1 MDKKLTMPEKNQTCS
16 IRLINILL
24 TKRECFMFLSIFIN
38 LENSD
43 TYLVSFYLNLQV
55 DSCSKMKNRSEI
67 EIMAAILNAAV
78 SNWEYKTTIMI
89 NAGVSHSQLTRYLMT
104 AVDRKLME
112 YSEITGLYRTAEAG
126 LIFIKKHEEMCRIFP
141 AISDLPEVS
150 HNNYVI
156 KESLNE

>member
-1 MDKKLTMPEKNQTCS
+1 
-16 IRLINILL
+16 
-24 TKRECFMFLSIFIN
+24 
-38 LENSD
+38 
-43 TYLVSFYLNLQV
+43 
-55 DSCSKMKNRSEI
+55 MKNRSEI

-126 LIFIKKHEEMCRIFP
+126 LIFIKKHEEMCQIFP
-141 AISDLPEVS
+141 AISELPEVS
-150 HNNYVI
+150 HNSYVV

>member
-1 MDKKLTMPEKNQTCS
+1 M
-16 IRLINILL
+16 
-24 TKRECFMFLSIFIN
+24 SIFIN
-38 LENSD
+38 PENSH
-43 TYLVSFYLNLQV
+43 TYLVSFYLYVQL
-55 DSCSKMKNRSEI
+55 DSCSNMKNRSEI

-89 NAGVSHSQLTRYLMT
+89 NAGVSHSQLTRYLLT

-112 YSEITGLYRTAEAG
+112 YSEVTGLYRTAEMG

-150 HNNYVI
+150 HSNYVVE
-156 KESLNE
+156 ESINE

>member
-1 MDKKLTMPEKNQTCS
+1 
-16 IRLINILL
+16 
-24 TKRECFMFLSIFIN
+24 
-38 LENSD
+38 
-43 TYLVSFYLNLQV
+43 
-55 DSCSKMKNRSEI
+55 MKNRSEI
-67 EIMAAILNAAV
+67 EVMASILDAATT
-78 SNWEYKTTIMI
+78 NWEYKTTIMI

-112 YSEITGLYRTAEAG
+112 YSEVTGLYRTAEAG

-150 HNNYVI
+150 HNNYVV

>member
-1 MDKKLTMPEKNQTCS
+1 
-16 IRLINILL
+16 
-24 TKRECFMFLSIFIN
+24 
-38 LENSD
+38 
-43 TYLVSFYLNLQV
+43 
-55 DSCSKMKNRSEI
+55 MKNRSEI

-89 NAGVSHSQLTRYLMT
+89 NAGVSHSQLTRYLLT

-112 YSEITGLYRTAEAG
+112 YSEVTGLYRTAEMG

-150 HNNYVI
+150 HSNYVVE
-156 KESLNE
+156 ESINE

>member
-1 MDKKLTMPEKNQTCS
+1 MVSRDFVLC
-16 IRLINILL
+16 
-24 TKRECFMFLSIFIN
+24 LSIFIN
-38 LENSD
+38 LANSD
-43 TYLVSFYLNLQV
+43 NYLVSFYLNVQL

-141 AISDLPEVS
+141 AIADLPEVS
-150 HNNYVI
+150 HGNYVV
-156 KESLNE
+156 KESLHE

>member
-1 MDKKLTMPEKNQTCS
+1 MC
-16 IRLINILL
+16 
-24 TKRECFMFLSIFIN
+24 LSIFIN

-43 TYLVSFYLNLQV
+43 TYLVSFYPNLQV

-141 AISDLPEVS
+141 AISELPEVS
-150 HNNYVI
+150 HNNYIV
-156 KESLNE
+156 KEFLNE

>member
-1 MDKKLTMPEKNQTCS
+1 
-16 IRLINILL
+16 
-24 TKRECFMFLSIFIN
+24 
-38 LENSD
+38 
-43 TYLVSFYLNLQV
+43 
-55 DSCSKMKNRSEI
+55 MKNRSEI

-126 LIFIKKHEEMCRIFP
+126 LNFIKKHEEMCRIFP

-150 HNNYVI
+150 HNNCVI
-156 KESLNE
+156 KGSLNE

>member
-1 MDKKLTMPEKNQTCS
+1 MC
-16 IRLINILL
+16 
-24 TKRECFMFLSIFIN
+24 LSIFIN
-38 LENSD
+38 LKNSD

-55 DSCSKMKNRSEI
+55 DLCSKMKNRSEI

-104 AVDRKLME
+104 AVDSKLME

-150 HNNYVI
+150 HNNYVV
-156 KESLNE
+156 KESLNQ

>member
-1 MDKKLTMPEKNQTCS
+1 
-16 IRLINILL
+16 
-24 TKRECFMFLSIFIN
+24 
-38 LENSD
+38 
-43 TYLVSFYLNLQV
+43 
-55 DSCSKMKNRSEI
+55 MKNRSEI

-104 AVDRKLME
+104 AVDKKLME

-126 LIFIKKHEEMCRIFP
+126 LIFIKKNEEMCRIFP

-150 HNNYVI
+150 HNDYVI
-156 KESLNE
+156 KESVNE

>member
-1 MDKKLTMPEKNQTCS
+1 
-16 IRLINILL
+16 
-24 TKRECFMFLSIFIN
+24 
-38 LENSD
+38 
-43 TYLVSFYLNLQV
+43 
-55 DSCSKMKNRSEI
+55 MKNRSEI

-141 AISDLPEVS
+141 AIADLPEVS
-150 HNNYVI
+150 HNNCVI
-156 KESLNE
+156 KSSLNE